1 MATIDIRSD
10 RMGQDVVFLVTG
22 GTAHI
27 GAVATAYVSEART
40 VRMDVIALPGHR
52 EGDLAVELATL
63 AAESLNRTVAVL
75 VGIHLERPTKQEIYA
90 VVAQAR
96 SKMTEMLRTWR
107 SIERKEER
115 E

>member
-1 MATIDIRSD
+1 
-10 RMGQDVVFLVTG
+10 MGQDVVFLVTG

-40 VRMDVIALPGHR
+40 VHTDIIALPGHR
-52 EGDLAVELATL
+52 EGDLAVELAKM

-75 VGIHLERPTKQEIYA
+75 AGIHLERPTKQEIEA

-96 SKMTEMLRTWR
+96 SKMSEVLQKW
-107 SIERKEER
+107 SVERKEER